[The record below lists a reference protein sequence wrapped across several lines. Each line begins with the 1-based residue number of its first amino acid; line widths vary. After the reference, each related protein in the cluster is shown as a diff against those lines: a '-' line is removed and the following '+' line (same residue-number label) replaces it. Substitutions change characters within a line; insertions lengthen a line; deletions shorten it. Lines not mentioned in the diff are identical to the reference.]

1 MSGIEYRVSD
11 QRQQVLSEL
20 TQLQGSPLNDQRAVR
35 LENDHFK
42 LGPKSP
48 KAAFGWHVAKLIGT
62 VIPPLKRVAEQRLD
76 AISRQEAK
84 QQKGAVLKL
93 RSVRALTSQEEK
105 SASYVSLKKALEG
118 IRAHSF
124 DVVPKESRVKA
135 PYLDNE
141 STYKKNWLDERG
153 PLPEEKQLALT
164 QEYEYRL
171 ENDPEKVAKKLKKG
185 LKAAKEQQEAEET
198 RGFKHPAQG
207 LVTDLDYSDFKGERD
222 NGTREVL
229 TLFEPKARED
239 STFKLH
245 YETLEGGKSAV
256 CHTQSRDR
264 VMEDQRICAHFT
276 ITAQGRGF
284 PVSVTGILDGHGGAG
299 AAIKAKELL
308 AQNIQK
314 IRNMKSVLAGILPGR
329 ADRSSCMECYQD
341 SFCRYQS
348 FHYSYW

>member
-1 MSGIEYRVSD
+1 MARV
-11 QRQQVLSEL
+11 
-20 TQLQGSPLNDQRAVR
+20 
-35 LENDHFK
+35 
-42 LGPKSP
+42 
-48 KAAFGWHVAKLIGT
+48 IGT
-62 VIPPLKRVAEQRLD
+62 VIPLLKRVAEQRLD
-76 AISRQEAK
+76 AISRQEAI

-105 SASYVSLKKALEG
+105 STSFVSLKKALEG

-124 DVVPKESRVKA
+124 DVVAKESRVKA

-141 STYKKNWLDERG
+141 LTYKKNWLDERG

-185 LKAAKEQQEAEET
+185 LKAAKEQQEEDKT
-198 RGFKHPAQG
+198 RKFKHPAQR
-207 LVTDLDYSDFKGERD
+207 S
-222 NGTREVL
+222 GTREVL
-229 TLFEPKARED
+229 TPFEPKVRQD
-239 STFKLH
+239 FTFELH

-264 VMEDQRICAHFT
+264 VMEDQRVCAHFT

-314 IRNMKSVLAGILPGR
+314 IRNMKNQ
-329 ADRSSCMECYQD
+329 C
-341 SFCRYQS
+341 
-348 FHYSYW
+348 